1 MTDTPTTVVTNEAT
15 PEKKRLEVFLGGPAA
30 KPWYKRPLLIV
41 GLVVLVAL
49 LLLLSRC
56 FVGEAEGGY
65 ATEAARRGNLRVTVS
80 ATGNLQPTNEVQVGS
95 EQSGLVTQVFVDNN
109 DRVTAGQPLARLDTA
124 RLQDTITQAQAGLAS
139 AQAQVATAQAS
150 AAQAR
155 ANLARQE
162 EVWRISNHRVP
173 SETELDAARAEN
185 RRAIAGVR
193 SAEAQV
199 SQARAQLSSAQTN
212 LSKATIYSPVTGV
225 VLSRQIDPGQTVAAS
240 FQAPVL
246 FRIAEDLS
254 AMKLEVRVDE
264 ADVGQV
270 HEGQRATFTVDAYPG
285 RTFDATVTR
294 IDVGA
299 NASGST
305 TSGASSTNAAA
316 TGSGSVVAYTAEL
329 AVQNPDLLLRPGMT
343 ATAEIVT
350 TEKQNALLVP
360 NAALRWSPERD
371 AASQRQTGA
380 ASVLLPRPGRGGRGG
395 GGRGG
400 AGGGGGGR
408 QVAIGRGSRQN
419 VYVLGADG
427 QPAAVRVIVGESN
440 GSETEIVGGELREGQ
455 EVITARLA
463 PGQTQDKSERPRRGD
478 GQGRGGGRWRD
489 RGGQPQQNGVQA
501 QPAAPPPAVGG
512 QSPPAAR
519 GQSPTVQG
527 GQSPRGQ
534 SPQAQRGQSPAARGD
549 GAGPGGGGGMR
560 GPGGQRIRDMT
571 PEQRRA
577 FFESLTPEQ
586 RAQMRARREQWRQRR
601 QAEGGSPPDGE

>member
-1 MTDTPTTVVTNEAT
+1 MNDVTKTEVTNEAST
-15 PEKKRLEVFLGGPAA
+15 DKKSLEVFLGAPAA
-30 KPWYKRPLLIV
+30 RPWYKRPVYIA
-41 GLVVLVAL
+41 GLVAL
-49 LLLLSRC
+49 VLVLLLLSRC
-56 FVGEAEGGY
+56 FAGTTQGGY
-65 ATEAARRGNLRVTVS
+65 ATETVRRGNLRVTVS

-109 DRVTAGQPLARLDTA
+109 DRVVRGQPLARLDTA
-124 RLQDTITQAQAGLAS
+124 RLQDTIVQAQAGLAS

-162 EVWRISNHRVP
+162 EVWRLSNHRVP

-185 RRAIAGVR
+185 RRAVASVQ
-193 SAEAQV
+193 AAQAQV
-199 SQARAQLSSAQTN
+199 AQARAQLSSAQTN

-246 FRIAEDLS
+246 FTIAEDLS

-264 ADVGQV
+264 ADVAQV
-270 HEGQRATFTVDAYPG
+270 HEGQRASFTVDAYPG
-285 RTFDATVTR
+285 RTFPATVAR

-305 TSGASSTNAAA
+305 ASGSSAGAAA
-316 TGSGSVVAYTAEL
+316 AGGGSVVAYTAML
-329 AVQNPDLLLRPGMT
+329 SVQNPDLQLRPGMT

-350 TEKQNALLVP
+350 TERANVLLVP

-371 AASQRQTGA
+371 AAAQRGQQGGA
-380 ASVLLPRPGRGGRGG
+380 TSVLVPRFGRRGRGG
-395 GGRGG
+395 GGP
-400 AGGGGGGR
+400 GGGGGGR
-408 QVAIGRGSRQN
+408 EVSIGRGSRQT
-419 VYVLGADG
+419 VYVLGPDG
-427 QPAAVRVIVGESN
+427 NPAPVRVVVGESN
-440 GSETEIVGGELREGQ
+440 GSETEIVRGDLREGQ

-463 PGQTQDKSERPRRGD
+463 PGQTQDKSERRRW
-478 GQGRGGGRWRD
+478 QGRRGGGERGGGDRD
-489 RGGQPQQNGVQA
+489 RDRQPQDNA
-501 QPAAPPPAVGG
+501 QQAAPPPPVAA
-512 QSPPAAR
+512 PAPAAP
-519 GQSPTVQG
+519 GA

-534 SPQAQRGQSPAARGD
+534 SPDAPRGQAPAAPAQPRAEGSPQ
-549 GAGPGGGGGMR
+549 AGGGRPGGGMR

-586 RAQMRARREQWRQRR
+586 RQQMRERRRQWRERRE
-601 QAEGGSPPDGE
+601 AEEGAAPDG